1 MVKVAGG
8 HDLDQR
14 QAPSEV
20 ARRIGSLGRKGRS
33 SDRPFCYPIHV
44 SMVRATVERWRG
56 VVESLDRLLVGPGHE
71 PGPDRLGL
79 LVGATEAQALD
90 LLGLQLALHADGDGP
105 VRDGAGKRL
114 ADAGVD
120 VLYVAEMLG
129 HSSPAIT
136 QSVYHHVRRDRLD
149 AAMEAI
155 SGAIGR

>member
-1 MVKVAGG
+1 MN
-8 HDLDQR
+8 
-14 QAPSEV
+14 P
-20 ARRIGSLGRKGRS
+20 
-33 SDRPFCYPIHV
+33 DRN
-44 SMVRATVERWRG
+44 
-56 VVESLDRLLVGPGHE
+56 
-71 PGPDRLGL
+71 RLGL